1 MNNWSEEIN
10 KKLDEKL
17 QTAKEKDLR
26 FFRIEEFKRMIQR
39 NNEFSESCS
48 ECQQFKK
55 EIETVVETIDIAV
68 QQPGKVRRKY
78 DQLSDRM
85 SKHQR
90 KEHGY
95 FPPYYFSYLY
105 SFYGISAGIA
115 IGALVG
121 FLIMPDKIWHFI
133 VPGFIAGILISQF
146 IGGRKDK
153 KVRANKKLL

>member
-1 MNNWSEEIN
+1 
-10 KKLDEKL
+10 
-17 QTAKEKDLR
+17 
-26 FFRIEEFKRMIQR
+26 
-39 NNEFSESCS
+39 
-48 ECQQFKK
+48 
-55 EIETVVETIDIAV
+55 
-68 QQPGKVRRKY
+68 
-78 DQLSDRM
+78 M